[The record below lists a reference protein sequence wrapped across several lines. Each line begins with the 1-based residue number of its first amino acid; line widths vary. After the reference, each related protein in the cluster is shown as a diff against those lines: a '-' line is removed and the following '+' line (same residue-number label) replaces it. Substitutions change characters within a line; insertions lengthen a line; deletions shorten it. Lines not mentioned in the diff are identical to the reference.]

1 MRAVLNL
8 SVTVSFLNILI
19 NVVYYIFTLV
29 ITDKVVV
36 SSMLLYL
43 QPNRTCIRTMPGIE
57 AGYVCIYMVSAVLTI
72 LAGWRLPVGSNC

>member
-8 SVTVSFLNILI
+8 SFLNILI
-19 NVVYYIFTLV
+19 NVVYYIFMLV

-43 QPNRTCIRTMPGIE
+43 QPTRTCMRTMPGID
-57 AGYVCIYMVSAVLTI
+57 AGYIYMGVCGINDSGWSAPACL
-72 LAGWRLPVGSNC
+72 